1 MSEATPRHFE
11 VHFPPALFVSVV
23 VLGLIAGLRP
33 SVASPTITASVWA
46 GLLAMMVVGVVWP
59 LADRRALGLEILS
72 CPTDVTEGE
81 QITVEFGLGR
91 AGFPLRVD
99 LDPSVGRLQPDG
111 AAFINARQGEVSA
124 LLARRGVYSELGV
137 WVTDSGPFDLLRVR
151 RMLRCRLPAP
161 LFVGPAPV
169 DINQQIEPVGTAD
182 ARSVPTH
189 VAPSGDTVR
198 SVRPYVTG
206 DPAHLVHWPSSA
218 HAGSLMVKELEP
230 QGDRLVAVVLDLRA
244 GGDRGEAEPDVV
256 EHAVRRVAG
265 TAREALEHGMRVI
278 LCTADPSGAVTAEVG
293 GLLALQRRLAAAVPG
308 VPGTAPDGCR
318 PVVFTPIEAS
328 PR

>member
-23 VLGLIAGLRP
+23 VLGLLAGLRP

-59 LADRRALGLEILS
+59 LADRRALGLEILN

-124 LLARRGVYSELGV
+124 VLARRGVYSELGV

-151 RMLRCRLPAP
+151 RMVRCQLPSP
-161 LFVGPAPV
+161 LFVGPTAV
-169 DINQQIEPVGTAD
+169 ESSQQMDPAGTGD
-182 ARSVPTH
+182 ARSAPTRG
-189 VAPSGDTVR
+189 APSGDTVR

-218 HAGSLMVKELEP
+218 HVGGLMVKEFEP

-244 GGDRGEAEPDVV
+244 GGGGAEGDAV
-256 EHAVRRVAG
+256 EHAVRRAAG

-278 LCTADPSGAVTAEVG
+278 LCTADPNGAVTAEVG
-293 GLLALQRRLAAAVPG
+293 GLRALQRRLAAAVPG

-318 PVVFTPIEAS
+318 ALVFTPIGVS